1 MQPRHTPML
10 QNLLAQLQDAL
21 DRDRQFI
28 ERAEQL
34 RRNWKAIAHQ
44 MEERLRRVL
53 EADTLPGS
61 ETHLLSKSEDSG

>member
-1 MQPRHTPML
+1 ML

-34 RRNWKAIAHQ
+34 RRTWKAIAHQ
-44 MEERLRRVL
+44 MEERLRTVL
-53 EADTLPGS
+53 EAETLPGS
-61 ETHLLSKSEDSG
+61 ETPPSGKPDASS